1 MGNKLPDPALL
12 FFILLLVVWI
22 CSAIFAQF
30 TYAHIDP
37 RSGEAIVIKNLLTGE
52 SMTWF
57 TSNMVKTFVGFHPL
71 GVVLVAMLGI
81 GVADHTGFI
90 RAGLKALLNV
100 TSPKILTPMLLLI
113 AIVSH
118 SGGDAGYVLVIP
130 LGAVI
135 FQAAGRHPLAGIACA
150 FAGVSGGFSA
160 NFVPSM
166 IDPLLQG
173 ISQAAAQIINPELT
187 LNPLN
192 NWFFTSASCLL
203 VVGVG
208 WYLTDKV
215 IEPRLAAT
223 EVDGDLADCLL
234 YTSPSPRD

>member
-100 TSPKILTPMLLLI
+100 TSPK
-113 AIVSH
+113 
-118 SGGDAGYVLVIP
+118 
-130 LGAVI
+130 
-135 FQAAGRHPLAGIACA
+135 F
-150 FAGVSGGFSA
+150 
-160 NFVPSM
+160 
-166 IDPLLQG
+166 
-173 ISQAAAQIINPELT
+173 
-187 LNPLN
+187 
-192 NWFFTSASCLL
+192 
-203 VVGVG
+203 
-208 WYLTDKV
+208 
-215 IEPRLAAT
+215 
-223 EVDGDLADCLL
+223 
-234 YTSPSPRD
+234 